1 MDYGNR
7 SEVPL
12 NKLKEIPSCLQGLP
26 FQVGVML
33 LADTLCLAWQTGVNC
48 KSGCFSE

>member
-26 FQVGVML
+26 FQVGMML
-33 LADTLCLAWQTGVNC
+33 LAAAYWIFLCL
-48 KSGCFSE
+48 E

>member
-7 SEVPL
+7 SKVPL
-12 NKLKEIPSCLQGLP
+12 KKLKEIPSCLQELP

-33 LADTLCLAWQTGVNC
+33 FAAA
-48 KSGCFSE
+48 

>member
-12 NKLKEIPSCLQGLP
+12 NKLKEIPKCLQGLP

-33 LADTLCLAWQTGVNC
+33 LAVACWMVFVWPGKQ
-48 KSGCFSE
+48 E